1 MERYTFD
8 CNARHVTIAGEV
20 ARAHVLYEG
29 AAIDQMA
36 DYYVHL
42 SNKKD
47 MSDLTDAE
55 LSSAIEDGFR
65 HEVVDLSGQAV
76 WLALIEGNTDKLRR
90 LLAVPPAERS
100 YICHPLDTD
109 GMIKIGGIK

>member
-8 CNARHVTIAGEV
+8 FNARHVSIAGEV

-29 AAIDQMA
+29 AAIDRMA

-55 LSSAIEDGFR
+55 LGAAIEAGFER
-65 HEVVDLSGQAV
+65 EVVDLSGQAV

-90 LLAVPPAERS
+90 LLAVPPSERS
-100 YICHPLDTD
+100 YNHL
-109 GMIKIGGIK
+109 